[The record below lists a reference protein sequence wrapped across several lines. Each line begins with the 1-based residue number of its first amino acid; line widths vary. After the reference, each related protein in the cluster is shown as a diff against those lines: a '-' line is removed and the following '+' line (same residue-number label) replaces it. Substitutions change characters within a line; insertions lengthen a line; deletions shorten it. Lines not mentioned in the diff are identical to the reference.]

1 MSGAPL
7 VSFASASDKHYQTML
22 ATIRNG
28 RERALLTPR
37 VDMPGAEIISGACRQ
52 FNPPP
57 MPAPLPLLQATLGDD
72 GVVQLSWERSARTIG
87 LEAEVHRSNKA
98 NFTPDDSTRVTRT
111 VLASFTD
118 TDAAVGKQ
126 HYAIVFV
133 RDSQRSQPVYASLD
147 VPPPVPPSAPA
158 EFTATSSSGC
168 VRLRWQ
174 SVPGRALSYNV
185 YRAKAGSKQFD
196 KLTAEP
202 TGAAWFTDG
211 SAEPQVEYAYTV
223 RAVSRRGL
231 EGAASAAAVASARLV
246 KEPVFAAAFDK
257 DTRGRLDG
265 DEELAGELR
274 GGARVAGGVLDLTR
288 GGHTAFPHREQFDLS
303 QPLTVELWVSMEAA
317 GQMPIPVSCGL
328 WNQAGWFLQ
337 RISGRWRWHVGGF
350 DCDGGKPVA
359 GQWMHVVCTYDGR
372 VARVF
377 QDGVQVAEKTGTAV
391 PLLWSGD
398 LLVGHYSG
406 SPKDAA
412 FQVTGKIAGLK
423 LYHRAFTAAEAAA
436 AAKAKL
442 PSSGPVAK
450 AVAK

>member
-1 MSGAPL
+1 
-7 VSFASASDKHYQTML
+7 
-22 ATIRNG
+22 
-28 RERALLTPR
+28 
-37 VDMPGAEIISGACRQ
+37 
-52 FNPPP
+52 
-57 MPAPLPLLQATLGDD
+57 
-72 GVVQLSWERSARTIG
+72 
-87 LEAEVHRSNKA
+87 
-98 NFTPDDSTRVTRT
+98 
-111 VLASFTD
+111 
-118 TDAAVGKQ
+118 
-126 HYAIVFV
+126 
-133 RDSQRSQPVYASLD
+133 
-147 VPPPVPPSAPA
+147 
-158 EFTATSSSGC
+158 

-185 YRAKAGSKQFD
+185 YRAKAGSKQFA
-196 KLTAEP
+196 KLIDEP
-202 TGAAWFTDG
+202 TGAAWFTD
-211 SAEPQVEYAYTV
+211 STAEPQVEYAYTV

-231 EGAASAAAVASARLV
+231 EGAPSAAAVASARLV
-246 KEPVFAAAFDK
+246 KEPVFTAAFDT

-265 DEELAGELR
+265 GEELTGELR
-274 GGARVAGGVLDLTR
+274 GGARVAGSVLDLTR
-288 GGHTAFPHREQFDLS
+288 GGHVAFPHCEQFDLS

-337 RISGRWRWHVGGF
+337 RIGGRWRWHVGGF

-377 QDGVQVAEKTGTAV
+377 QDGVQVAEKAGTAV
-391 PLLWSGD
+391 PLLWSGE

-423 LYHRAFTAAEAAA
+423 LYHRAFIAAEAAA